1 MAFPK
6 RLTEKTARGRVEPPR
21 PEPDV
26 FDVVP
31 PTSDT
36 AYLERLTRLGPEP
49 SPFARLLAW
58 EPEDEDDK
66 HLRTVL
72 LHLLR
77 EQMKFT
83 PLRCRCCGRI
93 HPQTKEETLGAQ

>member
-6 RLTEKTARGRVEPPR
+6 RLTKKTHRGRVELPH

-26 FDVVP
+26 FELVP
-31 PTSDT
+31 PTPDT
-36 AYLERLTRLGPEP
+36 VYLERLLRLGPEP
-49 SPFARLLAW
+49 SPFARLLVW

-66 HLRTVL
+66 DLQTVL

-93 HPQTKEETLGAQ
+93 HPHAPTGGAK